1 MHLPNQ
7 ALDPISTVIVL
18 KVKGELD
25 VERILP
31 TQTSE
36 GAITLAVEDANIHN
50 PGYGGRLKIGR
61 DSNLASHLEGWTD
74 FRSHVDW
81 VIKID
86 RPGNIHIYAYV
97 AAGDR
102 SVFFLQAHTAS
113 EILFTVNPTG
123 DPGLFQRQLIGTIE
137 LPEGESKI
145 VMRPQEPTWRPIT
158 LRSLTLSPL
167 TDSEK

>member
-1 MHLPNQ
+1 M
-7 ALDPISTVIVL
+7 
-18 KVKGELD
+18 
-25 VERILP
+25 
-31 TQTSE
+31 
-36 GAITLAVEDANIHN
+36 
-50 PGYGGRLKIGR
+50 
-61 DSNLASHLEGWTD
+61 ASHLEGWTD

-86 RPGNIHIYAYV
+86 RPGKFQIYADV
-97 AAGDR
+97 AAGER
-102 SVFFLQAHTAS
+102 SDFSLQAHTAN
-113 EILFTVNPTG
+113 EKLFTINPTG

-167 TDSEK
+167 TDSEN